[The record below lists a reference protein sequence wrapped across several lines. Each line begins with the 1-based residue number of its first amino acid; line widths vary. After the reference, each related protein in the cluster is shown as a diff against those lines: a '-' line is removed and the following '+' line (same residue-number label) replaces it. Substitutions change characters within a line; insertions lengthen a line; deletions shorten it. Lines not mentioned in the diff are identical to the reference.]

1 MKGTYC
7 STCIT
12 CIASCIAFTCSA
24 YPHYI
29 QSSFALHI
37 IIYNV
42 IGSAE
47 HPLPLACP
55 FDAPPPCRPPR
66 CTASPSPSARPPL
79 RGHHHTTGVL
89 YSAYNTIQC
98 THNTIHIK
106 YNRTRYNTRQYDTIR
121 YDTIRYDTIRHN
133 RIRYDNIYDN
143 IRSARP
149 MTISLAAR

>member
-1 MKGTYC
+1 MNERHILQHMYYMH
-7 STCIT
+7 CIVH
-12 CIASCIAFTCSA
+12 CIYVQCIPTLHTTIMRMA
-24 YPHYI
+24 YN
-29 QSSFALHI
+29 
-37 IIYNV
+37 YN
-42 IGSAE
+42 AE
-47 HPLPLACP
+47 HPLPLASP
-55 FDAPPPCRPPR
+55 SMHLPPAGPLDAPPPLGM
-66 CTASPSPSARPPL
+66 PSARPPL

-106 YNRTRYNTRQYDTIR
+106 YNRTRYNRRQ